1 MANDA
6 FINIAGVPGE
16 CTTKGYE
23 NWIQVITYSFGVSQH
38 SGGSMSAAGGLSG
51 GRADFDALTF
61 QHTLDSAAPALA
73 LACSS
78 GQHLK
83 TATLAVCRS
92 TGDGQSTKFMEY
104 AMTDVIVT
112 KISHALATNGPD
124 PITTETVGLAFG
136 QITWT
141 YTVVGQ
147 DGKKKGDK
155 KTGWDVSKNAKAG

>member
-6 FINIAGVPGE
+6 FIKIASIEGE
-16 CTTKGYE
+16 CTTKGFE
-23 NWIQVITYSFGVSQH
+23 KQIQLMNYTFGVSQH

-61 QHTLDSAAPALA
+61 QHTLDSASPALA

-78 GQHLK
+78 GQPLA
-83 TATLAVCRS
+83 TATLSVCRS

-104 AMTDVIVT
+104 AMSDVIVT
-112 KISHALATNGPD
+112 KVSHALTTDGPN

-155 KTGWDVSKNAKAG
+155 KTGWNVSKNAKA